1 MKITLAQ
8 LNPTIGDFSGNERKI
23 VQAIEAAKKE
33 GSDLILFSELVICGY
48 PPEDLLLHRD
58 FIEQAEKTLNNI
70 LPSTKGIVAIIG
82 LPRRNNDKGEKPLH
96 NSAALIKDGK
106 LIGYQDKMLLP
117 TYDVFDEKRY
127 FESGSEFKIYEIFG
141 KKVAITICEDLWHHS
156 ELVNETR
163 YQIDPV
169 TLIKELKAD
178 LVLNLSASPY
188 NQQKYNARLKVAQKA
203 AKTLNAPLILVN
215 QVGGNDSILFDGNS
229 LVVDQNGELV
239 TRLAGFQ
246 EDIETIEDFIPKNIP
261 TIDPIEDLYQ
271 ALVMGVRDYFYKSGF
286 KKACLGLSGGIDSAV
301 VAAIA
306 VQALGS
312 ENVIGVSMPS
322 RYSSQG
328 SKKDAQDLASALGV
342 ELKTIPIEKPYQ
354 AFLDLLTP
362 YFENKDPDVT
372 EENLQARMRG
382 VILMALSN
390 KFGYIVLSTGNKSEL
405 AMGYSTLYGDL
416 TGGLSVIADVSKAK
430 VYELARYINRD
441 KKIIPISTIEKPP
454 SAELRPNQKDSDSLP
469 PYPIIDQ
476 VLEAYVERNE
486 PAADIAKNAH
496 LDIALVKS
504 IIDRIHAAEYK
515 RRQAPPGLRVSS
527 KSFSVGRKFPIV
539 QRFKN

>member
-246 EDIETIEDFIPKNIP
+246 EDIQTIEDFIPKNIP

-362 YFENKDPDVT
+362 YFENKAPDVT

>member
-23 VQAIEAAKKE
+23 VQAIEAAKNS

-188 NQQKYNARLKVAQKA
+188 NQQKYNARLKVVQKA

-239 TRLAGFQ
+239 TRLPGFQ
-246 EDIETIEDFIPKNIP
+246 EAIETIEDFIPKNIP
-261 TIDPIEDLYQ
+261 SVDPIEDLYQ

-328 SKKDAQDLASALGV
+328 SKKDAQDLASALGI

-362 YFENKDPDVT
+362 SFENKAPDVT

-430 VYELARYINRD
+430 VYELARFINRD
-441 KKIIPISTIEKPP
+441 KILIPASTIEKPP

-486 PAADIAKNAH
+486 TPADIAKNSNI
-496 LDIALVKS
+496 DIAVVKS
-504 IIDRIHAAEYK
+504 IIDRIYNAEYK